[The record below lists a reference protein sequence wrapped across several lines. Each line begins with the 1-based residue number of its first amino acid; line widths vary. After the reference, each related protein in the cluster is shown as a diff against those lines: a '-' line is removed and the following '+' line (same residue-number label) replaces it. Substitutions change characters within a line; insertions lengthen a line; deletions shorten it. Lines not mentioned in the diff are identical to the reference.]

1 MSMAKSRK
9 LKIDEIGRWSEV
21 KLAILKKYACAYSQ
35 ILTSKNFYH
44 MYIDGFAG
52 AGRHL
57 SKATGQLV
65 PGSPLNALQVQPPF
79 RELHLIDL
87 LSGRVA
93 ELRRLTAGEKNV
105 HVHDAGDANKILLNE
120 VFPLVKYED
129 YRRALCVLD
138 PYGLHLNWSVVQAAG
153 AAQSIEIFINFPVL
167 DMNRNV
173 LWWQPGNASHDDIAR
188 MNAFWGDESWRDVA
202 YSTEYNLF
210 KEPEKQSNDVIAQA
224 YKERLKKVA
233 GFKRV
238 PEPVAMKNKK
248 NATLYYL
255 FFASQKDTAEHI
267 VLSIFDKLRRDGEL

>member
-1 MSMAKSRK
+1 MTRGNK
-9 LKIDEIGRWSEV
+9 LKIDEIGRWSEA
-21 KLAILKKYACAYSQ
+21 KLAILRKYASAYSQ
-35 ILTSKNFYH
+35 ILTSNNFYH
-44 MYIDGFAG
+44 IYIDGFAG
-52 AGRHL
+52 AGQHL
-57 SKATGQLV
+57 SKTTGQLV

-79 RELHLIDL
+79 RELHLVDL
-87 LSGRVA
+87 EAGRVA
-93 ELRRLTAGEKNV
+93 ELRRLTAGEKHV
-105 HVHDAGDANKILLNE
+105 TVHDAGDANEILLDK

-153 AAQSIEIFINFPVL
+153 AARSIEIFINFPVL

-173 LWWQPGNASHDDIAR
+173 LLWQPDDASPDDIAR
-188 MNAFWGDESWRDVA
+188 MNAFWGDESWRNVA

-238 PEPVAMKNKK
+238 PEPVAMKNTK

-267 VLSIFDKLRRDGEL
+267 VLDIFDKLRRDGDL